1 MRRHTVFSGQPF
13 ASRDLITPLAGG
25 SSEAVPPC
33 GRLEVVIMPK
43 RLSPCRCAL
52 SRSARLMPL
61 VCCRGLLLVMALML
75 PITAFAA
82 VVRKNPQDLA
92 ASSILGTYS
101 NPEQGRRGYASV
113 GQERAN

>member
-1 MRRHTVFSGQPF
+1 MLQNVILFVF
-13 ASRDLITPLAGG
+13 T
-25 SSEAVPPC
+25 
-33 GRLEVVIMPK
+33 
-43 RLSPCRCAL
+43 AL
-52 SRSARLMPL
+52 SS
-61 VCCRGLLLVMALML
+61 
-75 PITAFAA
+75 